1 MGIMAQHKSRMYRKI
16 EQDVVNDYTVR
27 PDSKISSYW
36 FDKVAP
42 RWRSRVGLPKLV
54 AEQAL
59 IEADSLVRSVNRNV
73 YRGDPEMREKHDAA
87 MEALNELTT
96 TFIRKNWER
105 FENE

>member
-1 MGIMAQHKSRMYRKI
+1 MAQHKSRMYQKI
-16 EQDVVNDYTVR
+16 EQDVINDYTVR
-27 PDSKISSYW
+27 PTSKTSSYW

-42 RWRSRVGLPKLV
+42 KWRNRVGLPKLV

-87 MEALNELTT
+87 VEALNELTT
-96 TFIRKNWER
+96 TFMRKNWER

>member
-1 MGIMAQHKSRMYRKI
+1 MAQHKSRMYKKI
-16 EQDVVNDYTVR
+16 EQDVINDYTVR
-27 PDSKISSYW
+27 PTSKISSYW

-54 AEQAL
+54 VEQAL

-87 MEALNELTT
+87 MVALNELTT
-96 TFIRKNWER
+96 TFVRKNWER

>member
-1 MGIMAQHKSRMYRKI
+1 MAQHKSRMYQEV
-16 EQDVVNDYTVR
+16 EQRVVNDYTVR
-27 PDSKISSYW
+27 PASKISSYW

-59 IEADSLVRSVNRNV
+59 IEADSLVRSINRNV

>member
-1 MGIMAQHKSRMYRKI
+1 MYKKI
-16 EQDVVNDYTVR
+16 EQGVIADYTVR
-27 PDSKISSYW
+27 PASKISSYW
-36 FDKVAP
+36 FDKAAP

-73 YRGDPEMREKHDAA
+73 YRGDPETREKHDAA

-96 TFIRKNWER
+96 TFMRKNWER
-105 FENE
+105 FEDE

>member
-1 MGIMAQHKSRMYRKI
+1 MAQHKSRLYQKI
-16 EQDVVNDYTVR
+16 EQDVINDYTVR
-27 PDSKISSYW
+27 PTSEISSYW

-42 RWRSRVGLPKLV
+42 RWRNRVGLPKLV
-54 AEQAL
+54 AAQAL

-73 YRGDPEMREKHDAA
+73 YRRDPEMREKHDAA

-96 TFIRKNWER
+96 TFMRKNWER

>member
-1 MGIMAQHKSRMYRKI
+1 MAQHKSRMYQKI
-16 EQDVVNDYTVR
+16 EQDVINDYTVR
-27 PDSKISSYW
+27 PTSKISSYW

-42 RWRSRVGLPKLV
+42 RWRTRVGLPKLV

-73 YRGDPEMREKHDAA
+73 YRGDPETREKHDAA
-87 MEALNELTT
+87 VAALDELTT
-96 TFIRKNWER
+96 TFMRKNWER